1 MGGFSIALLFMAI
14 PLGLVILGIL
24 TDKTHIKPA
33 AKRARIAEDFL
44 DRLDQGGPR

>member
-1 MGGFSIALLFMAI
+1 MGGFETVLLIMGFVFGVVA
-14 PLGLVILGIL
+14 VGIL

-33 AKRARIAEDFL
+33 AKRAKIAEDFL